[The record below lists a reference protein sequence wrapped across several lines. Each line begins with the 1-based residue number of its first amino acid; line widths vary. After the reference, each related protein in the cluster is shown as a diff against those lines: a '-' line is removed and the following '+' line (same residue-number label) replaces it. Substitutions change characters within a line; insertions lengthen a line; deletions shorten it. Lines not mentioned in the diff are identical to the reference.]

1 MADLVVKSLQGGL
14 CTKSPTSM
22 LDDQCAYAL
31 NVEWYKSKCGERR
44 KGNDAIDFSG
54 SGIASCDR
62 VVWVFRH
69 TPTSSYADAQLWAL
83 GITDPSTPVLVYKDT
98 TWHTVSMTDAPTI
111 DGTAEYQI
119 CGASLHG
126 KLFIAYNSSVD
137 RLHVWDG
144 TSLRKTGL
152 AEPAAPTAANGAVGG
167 GLTGARYGR
176 VRYTV
181 QSAGTTLRRSEPSD
195 ALSFTPSGSKTTVV
209 WTKPTTISEGETHWE
224 LELSYD
230 GTLYYRYATTV
241 VGTTTVADSSTSAAN
256 LVATGS
262 VLSEDVGDYSL
273 IPSVRY
279 LAVDEDRLLAASSFE
294 SDALASRVTWTP
306 VYADPGVG
314 NDERLALDTDPY
326 KDLNNLEGGGITALH
341 VNGDVFAFKLDH
353 IYQGLRTKER
363 ANAYEFDVLTK
374 ARGAIPGTVVSALDN
389 SGLPSIF
396 ALDPHVGPI
405 RIGGASGGIE
415 TCGADLIEL
424 WEFYRLGAVAWPG
437 TTQLAVYVPEKKQV
451 QFWVPGSSLCLVLH
465 AQYMRAT
472 EEGFRGGWA
481 MWTIVQAP
489 YSVCNFAT
497 NIDDDTGRTLTLRP
511 FIGTQSESGL
521 LLMTDTSDTDNG
533 TTYIASIYTRQ
544 FLLGNFLHDAEVKD
558 LVIYGIAREG
568 AHLVV
573 QVYGNKADDGMIGDT
588 TTAVDFS
595 PNTNEGIVF
604 FSNAYGIRHMDG
616 MGLSEVK
623 SIWIGMSDLAD
634 SDTTQWAI
642 ESIAMRVETGSRA

>member
-44 KGNDAIDFSG
+44 NGNDAIDFAG

-69 TPTSSYADAQLWAL
+69 LPTSSYADAQLWAL

-98 TWHTVSMTDAPTI
+98 TWHTVSMSDAPTI

-119 CGASLHG
+119 SAASLHG
-126 KLFIAYNSSVD
+126 KLFIAYNAGSVD

-144 TSLRKTGL
+144 SSLRRTGL
-152 AEPAAPTAANGAVGG
+152 AEPAAPTAADTGGA
-167 GLTGARYGR
+167 GAINDIRYYR

-181 QSAGTTLRRSEPSD
+181 QSGGTTLRRSEPSD
-195 ALSFTPSGSKTTVV
+195 SLTHNANATAAVTV
-209 WTKPTTISEGETHWE
+209 TKPAGISEGETHWE
-224 LELSYD
+224 LEASEDNVLF
-230 GTLYYRYATTV
+230 YRIATTV
-241 VGTTTVADSSTSAAN
+241 VGTTTYVDSTADASNYTSG
-256 LVATGS
+256 T
-262 VLSEDVGDYSL
+262 LSEDIGDYSL

-279 LAVDEDRLLAASSFE
+279 LAVDEDRLIAASSFE
-294 SDALASRVTWTP
+294 SETLASRVMWTP

-326 KDLNNLEGGGITALH
+326 KDLNKLDGGGITALH
-341 VNGDVFAFKLDH
+341 VNGDVFAFKLGH
-353 IYQGLRTKER
+353 IYQGLRTSER
-363 ANAYEFDVLTK
+363 SNAYDFICLTK

-389 SGLPSIF
+389 GGLPSIF

-424 WEFYRLGAVAWPG
+424 WEFYRQGAVAWPG

-465 AQYMRAT
+465 AQYMRST
-472 EEGFRGGWA
+472 DEGFRGGWA
-481 MWTIVQAP
+481 MWTITQAP

-497 NIDDDTGRTLTLRP
+497 NIDANTGRTLNLRP

-558 LVIYGIAREG
+558 LVIYGVARDG

-595 PNTNEGIVF
+595 PHTNEGVVF

-642 ESIAMRVETGSRA
+642 ESIAMRVETGNRA